1 MDMPLTS
8 HEILPSGVICTSQ
21 GKTTSNDLPLQPWRT
36 VPAVGTGHLWIHLFL
51 GRDIFF
57 YIHIMREMKKWICVY
72 VYIYIIVMIIVYIC
86 VCVYKYIER
95 ESLWFC
101 MCMCIYHN
109 VSGDLM
115 FYLFMVTTY
124 TVYNVYIVCVYIYVV
139 SSIYIFLFNLWYN
152 TGRW

>member
-1 MDMPLTS
+1 
-8 HEILPSGVICTSQ
+8 
-21 GKTTSNDLPLQPWRT
+21 
-36 VPAVGTGHLWIHLFL
+36 
-51 GRDIFF
+51 
-57 YIHIMREMKKWICVY
+57 
-72 VYIYIIVMIIVYIC
+72 MIIVYIYIHS

-152 TGRW
+152 TGR